1 MKRLLFY
8 KQKSTVVYWAGEI
21 KRSSQGTII
30 LKAGM
35 VFISGGGAAVVVFSW
50 GDLFPLLPGN

>member
-1 MKRLLFY
+1 M
-8 KQKSTVVYWAGEI
+8 VYWAGEI
-21 KRSSQGTII
+21 KRNSQGTII
-30 LKAGM
+30 LKAGT